1 MGIHSVKP
9 GQTTGGNVSQP
20 TVTTAEKSP
29 ARRADGTP
37 TLKGRSVAPATTS
50 SGTAPKLDLHSEPR
64 VMVRVETE
72 SVHQTLGSKAAL
84 IEGIDPQ
91 RLSGF
96 YKHASMIANDKADDK
111 NFLLECLTHLYLSAP
126 DASHPHAADAE
137 WVDDQ
142 DVLWGDELLFVFEVS
157 QQLDRLEPEG
167 RCYFADSLASRVGV
181 DRQHSGSVDALEQ
194 ILLKASRRM
203 ALAD

>member
-9 GQTTGGNVSQP
+9 GQTTVGNVSQP
-20 TVTTAEKSP
+20 AVTAAEKSP
-29 ARRADGTP
+29 ARPASGAPPLR
-37 TLKGRSVAPATTS
+37 GRSAPPAQTSPAT
-50 SGTAPKLDLHSEPR
+50 ALKLDAYSEPR
-64 VMVRVETE
+64 VMVRVDTE
-72 SVHQTLGSKAAL
+72 SVHQTLGSKAVL
-84 IEGIDPQ
+84 IEGIHPQ
-91 RLSGF
+91 RLQGF
-96 YKHASMIANDKADDK
+96 YKHASMIANDKASDK

-126 DASHPHAADAE
+126 DASHPNAADAE

-142 DVLWGDELLFVFEVS
+142 DVLWGDELLFLFEAS

-167 RCYFADSLASRVGV
+167 KRYFADSLAGRVGV